1 MSKEEKATHDHYP
14 NTFIVESLDTQRMN
28 VATNT
33 SLKLNVDF
41 VERSAMKKSNAITR
55 RIKPTTPKSK
65 KMQSKKKSFSKSYC
79 IHPYHS
85 TKSVVNH
92 PLRPMMHSR

>member
-1 MSKEEKATHDHYP
+1 MSKQEKATHDYYP
-14 NTFIVESLDTQRMN
+14 DAFIVESLVTSKMN
-28 VATNT
+28 VATKI
-33 SLKLNVDF
+33 SLKLNADF
-41 VERSAMKKSNAITR
+41 VERLAIKKSNATTK

-65 KMQSKKKSFSKSYC
+65 QMKSKKKSFSKSYC

-85 TKSVVNH
+85 TKGVVDH